1 MATNLVTGEM
11 KLAGLCEPFT
21 SEHFRYVLSVHKHIR
36 NGAAVDILAMGHDPD
51 GAFFKKLLQPLSG
64 FWPAWLAQF
73 RCVDAA
79 KSDAF
84 GSHAQRIA
92 VDGVDGLAGGNFS
105 PGDPAQDR
113 GLRVL
118 LVRRDFVP
126 AFRQS
131 MGSAP

>member
-1 MATNLVTGEM
+1 MRFR
-11 KLAGLCEPFT
+11 EPFLFQYLCYIP
-21 SEHFRYVLSVHKHIR
+21 SIHKHIGD
-36 NGAAVDILAMGHDPD
+36 GAAVDILSVGHDPD
-51 GAFFKKLLQPLSG
+51 GAFFEKLLQPLSG
-64 FWPAWLAQF
+64 FWSAWFGEF

-79 KSDAF
+79 ESDTF
-84 GSHAQRIA
+84 RSHAQRIA

-105 PGDPAQDR
+105 PGDPAQGR

-131 MGSAP
+131 MGAAP